1 MKFKDEDGQVIEIQ
15 RLYATPEWLVC
26 YSDLMTA
33 LEKRRPEE
41 EIQRLLGALQVHE
54 KISNKAIDSFMEMNR
69 SISKNKF
76 NREYLPLL
84 LENAGNYDNA
94 VRDINDVGLVW
105 DVEHI
110 LEALVYAGAV
120 RKTDAEIIA
129 KKYERFL
136 QGKEV
141 NDKISDLYE

>member
-1 MKFKDEDGQVIEIQ
+1 MKFRDEDGQIVEIQ
-15 RLYATPEWLVC
+15 KMYATPEWLVC

-54 KISNKAIDSFMEMNR
+54 KISNKAIDSFMEKNR

-94 VRDINDVGLVW
+94 LFGTIDVGLVW
-105 DVEHI
+105 DVQAI
-110 LEALVYAGAV
+110 LEALVYAGAL

-129 KKYERFL
+129 KKYEKFF

-141 NDKISDLYE
+141 NDKVSDLFE

>member
-1 MKFKDEDGQVIEIQ
+1 MKFKDEDGQIVEIQ
-15 RLYATPEWLVC
+15 KMYATSEWLVC
-26 YSDLMTA
+26 YSDLMGA

-54 KISNKAIDSFMEMNR
+54 KISNKAIDSFMEKNR

-94 VRDINDVGLVW
+94 VRGINDVGLVW
-105 DVEHI
+105 DVQAI
-110 LEALVYAGAV
+110 LEALVYAGAL
-120 RKTDAEIIA
+120 RKTDAKIIA
-129 KKYERFL
+129 EKYTRFF
-136 QGKEV
+136 QGKEI